1 MSYDTES
8 RNSLPDDKE
17 LIENVVDED
26 SHSRSNSRVQTAVS
40 QKRSNIDIDVK
51 CDRDGALTSIDNDEN
66 DRLSVVPDVIRKVE
80 TEVEDDKDEADKTIS
95 IVDKETRN
103 NSNKEEQTLICFG
116 NTDDHILD
124 QVSNP
129 TKGSENLKRSKSKKR
144 AFSLLD
150 ILISTSILAPF
161 AIGFWR
167 GVWGCMDRH
176 AELFPGWFCFTFG
189 AALLATYTIF
199 KDQFHNVY
207 MKKWAKSS
215 WRKRLLYRTLRILY
229 TYTFGVACIAH
240 WRGGWIIID
249 NYLFMHTWITMS
261 LTCSL
266 LACLAILRSV
276 RNLITTPMIT
286 QIDTPSCVFQFPT
299 RYNVIN
305 VYDGMKYPIIN
316 FIFNILRI
324 ITFLK

>member
-8 RNSLPDDKE
+8 HPLPDDKE
-17 LIENVVDED
+17 LIEKLVDED

-51 CDRDGALTSIDNDEN
+51 CDGALTSIDNDEN
-66 DRLSVVPDVIRKVE
+66 DRLSVVPTDVIRKVE

-95 IVDKETRN
+95 IVDKKRRN
-103 NSNKEEQTLICFG
+103 NSNKEEKTLICFG
-116 NTDDHILD
+116 NTDHILD

-129 TKGSENLKRSKSKKR
+129 TKGSEDLKRSKSKKR

-207 MKKWAKSS
+207 VKKWAKSS

-299 RYNVIN
+299 RYNVVSWTN
-305 VYDGMKYPIIN
+305 
-316 FIFNILRI
+316 
-324 ITFLK
+324 